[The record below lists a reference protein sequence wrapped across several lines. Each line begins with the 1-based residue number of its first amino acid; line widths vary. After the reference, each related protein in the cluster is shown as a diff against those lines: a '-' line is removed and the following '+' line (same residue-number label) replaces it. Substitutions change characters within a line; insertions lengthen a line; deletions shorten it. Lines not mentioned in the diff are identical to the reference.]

1 MPQWSRGPVPPAK
14 NHYDNR
20 KAPKAQHSVNRKD
33 LCLPLLF
40 MKERENLT
48 LWCLANFH
56 SNSGRGYCR
65 APTPPGAALGWKA
78 ACPARAGVMPGP
90 VSGWLL

>member
-1 MPQWSRGPVPPAK
+1 MPPTK

-40 MKERENLT
+40 TKERENLT
-48 LWCLANFH
+48 LWCLANSTATLIRATAGSPPH
-56 SNSGRGYCR
+56 REQLWAGRL
-65 APTPPGAALGWKA
+65 PFQPGQG
-78 ACPARAGVMPGP
+78 
-90 VSGWLL
+90 